1 MPATRIDPVKLS
13 DALAVGPLGRPI
25 GIDAMRYYLLR
36 EVPLGL
42 DGDFTFESLF
52 GRFNAELANDLGNL
66 VNRSLTLMAKSA
78 LHPARDP
85 FIAESGVHPAL
96 EQSAKQ
102 AIADA
107 TAEYEAMAPSRA
119 LEAIWKLV
127 RDANKYVGDTQPWA
141 LAKDPSKAT
150 ELAHVYHMLAS
161 VIGIVGGLV
170 TPVLPTTGR
179 TLRTWVGVP
188 EAELDHWPAAAD
200 LARIVGALEK
210 EPAPMYPRLDKAKQD
225 AIFEALVPK
234 EAAPAPAT
242 PATAQITYEDF
253 AKLELRVGKVVSA
266 EAVPKKDKLLHLKV
280 DLGEA
285 RPRTIIAGI
294 AQAFAPDAL
303 VGKSV
308 IVVANLAPRKMAGL
322 TSEGMIL
329 AAGDERI
336 LGLSAVDRDV
346 PPGTRVR

>member
-1 MPATRIDPVKLS
+1 
-13 DALAVGPLGRPI
+13 
-25 GIDAMRYYLLR
+25 
-36 EVPLGL
+36 
-42 DGDFTFESLF
+42 
-52 GRFNAELANDLGNL
+52 
-66 VNRSLTLMAKSA
+66 
-78 LHPARDP
+78 
-85 FIAESGVHPAL
+85 
-96 EQSAKQ
+96 
-102 AIADA
+102 
-107 TAEYEAMAPSRA
+107 
-119 LEAIWKLV
+119 
-127 RDANKYVGDTQPWA
+127 
-141 LAKDPSKAT
+141 
-150 ELAHVYHMLAS
+150 MLAS

-329 AAGDERI
+329 AAGDEQI